1 MAAIFDFQISELHS
15 SLIIF
20 GLFLLCAEE
29 IIMSDYDEQNCF
41 THDCVKHVNQQLV

>member
-20 GLFLLCAEE
+20 GLFLLCVEE
-29 IIMSDYDEQNCF
+29 IMMRDYDEQKCF
-41 THDCVKHVNQQLV
+41 MHDCVMHVDQQLV